1 MSAFE
6 LHNQLLELHA
16 ERALAEETGVAS
28 IGSYMADL
36 ERDIARS
43 HAAFVGAA
51 VTEIASFRGAA
62 LGPELRLDANPGI
75 PASAR
80 AAQARSHRR

>member
-6 LHNQLLELHA
+6 LHTQLLELQA
-16 ERALAEETGVAS
+16 ERALAQSTGVAG
-28 IGSYMADL
+28 IASYMADL

-51 VTEIASFRGAA
+51 VTEIASLRGQ
-62 LGPELRLDANPGI
+62 LYGRLWG
-75 PASAR
+75 
-80 AAQARSHRR
+80 

>member
-1 MSAFE
+1 MSAYD
-6 LHNQLLELHA
+6 LHNHLLDLQA

-28 IGSYMADL
+28 IASYMEDL

-51 VTEIASFRGAA
+51 VTEIASFRG
-62 LGPELRLDANPGI
+62 ELSGRNWG
-75 PASAR
+75 
-80 AAQARSHRR
+80 

>member
-1 MSAFE
+1 MSAHD

-16 ERALAEETGVAS
+16 ERALAHETGVAGIAS
-28 IGSYMADL
+28 DMADL

-51 VTEIASFRGAA
+51 VTEIASFR
-62 LGPELRLDANPGI
+62 
-75 PASAR
+75 
-80 AAQARSHRR
+80 AQISGRTFG

>member
-1 MSAFE
+1 MAE
-6 LHNQLLELHA
+6 LAAQERLVLPVA

-28 IGSYMADL
+28 IRSYMADL

-51 VTEIASFRGAA
+51 VTELATFRG
-62 LGPELRLDANPGI
+62 ELSGRNWG
-75 PASAR
+75 
-80 AAQARSHRR
+80 

>member
-1 MSAFE
+1 MTAYD
-6 LHNQLLELHA
+6 LHHHLLELQA

-28 IGSYMADL
+28 IASYMEDL

-51 VTEIASFRGAA
+51 VTEIASLRG
-62 LGPELRLDANPGI
+62 ELSGRNWG
-75 PASAR
+75 
-80 AAQARSHRR
+80 